1 LPHVPDL
8 AGEFSETALLRTFL
22 VGIVLGLAAAAGA
35 LYAIPVIDQHREASI
50 IRVAPN
56 GSNTETLHVN
66 IPMDRIMAG
75 DAGATQDVPAG
86 LQWPTANVLAGV
98 RTEVFKLRN
107 ANDMVVGV
115 GVRTAAERDDG
126 SVIDWALHLP
136 ARGSMFVA
144 MEATPRDGGFRIG
157 NMLTGSR
164 EFASLTG
171 VLTERWVADT
181 SGEEDAPLGRIEL
194 RTTYVGEAERLNDN
208 EVVE

>member
-1 LPHVPDL
+1 MIK
-8 AGEFSETALLRTFL
+8 TFL
-22 VGIVLGLAAAAGA
+22 IGIVLGLAAAAGA
-35 LYAIPVIDQHREASI
+35 LYAIPVVDQHREASI

-56 GSNTETLHVN
+56 GGNTETLHVN

-75 DAGATQDVPAG
+75 DAGAKQAVPAD
-86 LQWPTANVLAGV
+86 LQWPATDVLAGV
-98 RTEVFKLRN
+98 RTEIFKLRN

-115 GVRTAAERDDG
+115 GVRTAAERNDG

-144 MEATPRDGGFRIG
+144 MEPVPRDGGFRLG
-157 NMLTGSR
+157 EMRAGSR
-164 EFASLTG
+164 EFRSLTG

-194 RTTYVGEAERLNDN
+194 RATYIGEAERLNAQ

>member
-1 LPHVPDL
+1 M
-8 AGEFSETALLRTFL
+8 FRTFL
-22 VGIVLGLAAAAGA
+22 IGIVLGLAAAAGA
-35 LYAIPVIDQHREASI
+35 LYAIPVVDQHREASI

-66 IPMDRIMAG
+66 IPMDRIMAS
-75 DAGATQDVPAG
+75 DAGAKQAVPAD
-86 LQWPTANVLAGV
+86 LQWPATEVLAGV
-98 RTEVFKLRN
+98 RAEVFKLRN

-144 MEATPRDGGFRIG
+144 MEAAPREGGFRLG
-157 NMLTGSR
+157 EMRAGSR
-164 EFASLTG
+164 EFANLTG

-194 RTTYVGEAERLNDN
+194 RTTYVGDAERLDVD

>member
-1 LPHVPDL
+1 VPDL
-8 AGEFSETALLRTFL
+8 AGEFSETALFKTFL
-22 VGIVLGLAAAAGA
+22 IGIVLGLAAAAGA
-35 LYAIPVIDQHREASI
+35 LYAIPVVDQHREASI

-66 IPMDRIMAG
+66 IPMDRIMAA
-75 DAGATQDVPAG
+75 DAASAQAVPAD
-86 LQWPTANVLAGV
+86 LQWPATDVLAGV
-98 RTEVFKLRN
+98 RAEVFKLRN

-144 MEATPRDGGFRIG
+144 MEAAPRDGGYRIG
-157 NMLTGSR
+157 EMRSGSR
-164 EFASLTG
+164 EFARLAG
-171 VLTERWVADT
+171 VLTERWVEDT

-194 RTTYVGEAERLNDN
+194 RATYVGAAERLDDE
-208 EVVE
+208 EVAE

>member
-1 LPHVPDL
+1 M
-8 AGEFSETALLRTFL
+8 FRTFL
-22 VGIVLGLAAAAGA
+22 IGIVLGLAAAAGA
-35 LYAIPVIDQHREASI
+35 LYAIPVVDQHREASI

-75 DAGATQDVPAG
+75 DAEATQAVPAD
-86 LQWPTANVLAGV
+86 LQWPAIGVLAGV
-98 RTEVFKLRN
+98 RAEVFKLRN
-107 ANDMVVGV
+107 ANDIVVGV

-126 SVIDWALHLP
+126 SIIDWALHLP

-144 MEATPRDGGFRIG
+144 MDATPRDGGFRIG
-157 NMLTGSR
+157 EMLTGSR

-194 RTTYVGEAERLNDN
+194 RTTYVGEAERLDDN
-208 EVVE
+208 EVIE